1 LTLKER
7 AYQALR
13 KKILHADL
21 EPGAFVS
28 ERQLADQLGMSRS
41 PVRSAVERLESD
53 GLVKYTPQK
62 GIFVK
67 ELSLRT
73 VVELFDFRLA
83 LEPFA
88 VRQLAQ
94 SRTSDDTL
102 KLLAENLVQQEAFV
116 ALHDPV
122 QFTEADSR
130 FHLLIAAGTGNQEIL
145 QAMERLQ
152 DRLYRVALAVLQK
165 DSSRIKPSF
174 EDHQAVFD
182 SIVRKDADAAVGVMQ
197 AHLEYGKKTLVS

>member
-1 LTLKER
+1 MTLKER